1 LWKGINLKLDIQKA
15 TEIKVRLAAG
25 ATQRQVAA
33 EFNVSRS
40 VVSDIATGR
49 IWKQAPGKV
58 PPKRAG
64 GQSNQPVQYD
74 PTDARLLELS
84 SEIHHLRDER
94 SSLQKQVKVMSKSH
108 GLFTAVA
115 KEMERIVRPLSPL
128 PSLPVPRGPVRDRQI
143 EEHLVMHI
151 SDGHHDQI
159 VKPSDCGGLE
169 RYDFRVSMRRAETY
183 VDTVLKWSQQT
194 LNPQFY
200 FPSLTV
206 LAYGDHTSGEIH
218 GHMHRSYF
226 RNMFK
231 NSSAI
236 GQLHALMYRD
246 LAPYFE
252 TVNVV
257 YVPGN
262 HGRRSIKKDYHGA
275 HDNWDYLVADTAK
288 QYCRD
293 IKNINFVIPDSWS
306 INLDINGVGF
316 SIFHGDDV
324 RSQLGV
330 PWYGMERR
338 QNRITALTAL
348 QGQNRIRY
356 FCCGHFH
363 RPASLGQF
371 DGELLM
377 NGPWVA
383 TDAYA
388 FNAFGGYTEP
398 TQLLHGVGKK
408 YGVTWRLPV
417 KLKTDDEHL
426 GPQRYQLD
434 LMREVGNA

>member
-1 LWKGINLKLDIQKA
+1 MKLNLKQA
-15 TEIKVRLAAG
+15 TAIKTQLAEG
-25 ATQRQVAA
+25 ATQKTVAA
-33 EFNVSRS
+33 QYGVSRS

-49 IWKQAPGKV
+49 IWKDAPGSV
-58 PPKRAG
+58 PVKRAG
-64 GQSNQPVQYD
+64 GQPNKGTKYD
-74 PTDARLLELS
+74 PTDGRILEMGA
-84 SEIHHLRDER
+84 EINHLRDER
-94 SSLQKQVKVMSKSH
+94 STLQKQVKAMSKSH
-108 GLFTAVA
+108 GLFKAITN
-115 KEMERIVRPLSPL
+115 EMEDLIKPF
-128 PSLPVPRGPVRDRQI
+128 PSLPTTLPVVRGEINERQI

-159 VKPSDCGGLE
+159 VKPADCGGLE
-169 RYDFRVSMRRAETY
+169 RYDFRISMRRAEQY
-183 VDTVLKWSQQT
+183 VDTMLKWTQQT
-194 LNPQFY
+194 LAPQFY

-275 HDNWDYLVADTAK
+275 HDNWDYLVADTAR
-288 QYCRD
+288 QYCVD
-293 IKNINFVIPDSWS
+293 LPNVNFVIPNAWS
-306 INLDINGVGF
+306 INLNINNVGF
-316 SIFHGDDV
+316 SIFHGDDI
-324 RSQLGV
+324 RSNLGV

-338 QNRITALTAL
+338 QNRITALTSM
-348 QGQNRIRY
+348 QGDTRIRY
-356 FCCGHFH
+356 YCCGHFH
-363 RPASLGQF
+363 RSASMSQL
-371 DGELLM
+371 DGEVLM

-383 TDAYA
+383 SDAYA
-388 FNAFGGYTEP
+388 FNAFGGFSEP
-398 TQLLHGVGKK
+398 TQLVHGVSAK

-417 KLKTDDEHL
+417 KLRSEKEHL
-426 GPQRYQLD
+426 GPKRYKIA
-434 LMREVGNA
+434 LMNDIGMET

>member
-1 LWKGINLKLDIQKA
+1 
-15 TEIKVRLAAG
+15 
-25 ATQRQVAA
+25 
-33 EFNVSRS
+33 
-40 VVSDIATGR
+40 
-49 IWKQAPGKV
+49 
-58 PPKRAG
+58 
-64 GQSNQPVQYD
+64 
-74 PTDARLLELS
+74 
-84 SEIHHLRDER
+84 
-94 SSLQKQVKVMSKSH
+94 MSKNH
-108 GLFTAVA
+108 GLFKAVA
-115 KEMERIVRPLSPL
+115 KEMDKLIKPFTALPPL
-128 PSLPVPRGPVRDRQI
+128 PIARGHIKDRQI

-169 RYDFRVSMRRAETY
+169 RYDFRISMRRAEQY

-218 GHMHRSYF
+218 NHMQRSYF

-231 NSSAI
+231 NASAI

-275 HDNWDYLVADTAK
+275 HDNWDYLVADTAE

-293 IKNINFVIPDSWS
+293 IPNINFVIPDAWS
-306 INLDINGVGF
+306 INLDINGIGF
-316 SIFHGDDV
+316 SIFHGDDI
-324 RSQLGV
+324 RSSLGV

-348 QGQNRIRY
+348 QGGNRIRY
-356 FCCGHFH
+356 YCCGHFH
-363 RPASLGQF
+363 RPATLAQF

-383 TDAYA
+383 TDAYSY
-388 FNAFGGYTEP
+388 NAFGGYSEP
-398 TQLLHGVGKK
+398 TQLLHGVGQK

-417 KLKTDDEHL
+417 KLKTEDEHL
-426 GPQRYQLD
+426 GPQRYKIE
-434 LMREVGNA
+434 LMRDI

>member
-1 LWKGINLKLDIQKA
+1 MKLNTKKASDIKA
-15 TEIKVRLAAG
+15 RLAAG
-25 ATQRQVAA
+25 ATQRQVAKDYGI
-33 EFNVSRS
+33 SRS

-49 IWKQAPGKV
+49 IWKSAPGTV
-58 PPKRAG
+58 PAKRAG
-64 GQSNQPVQYD
+64 GQSKPSAKYN
-74 PTDARLLELS
+74 PTDERILELGA
-84 SEIHHLRDER
+84 EINHLRDER
-94 SSLQKQVKVMSKSH
+94 SVLQKQVKAMSKSH
-108 GLFTAVA
+108 GLFKAIT
-115 KEMERIVRPLSPL
+115 KEMGALVKPLTAL
-128 PSLPVPRGPVRDRQI
+128 PTVVSVKRGHVKDRQI
-143 EEHLVMHI
+143 EEHLVMHL

-169 RYDFRVSMRRAETY
+169 RYDFRISMRRAEQY
-183 VDTVLKWSQQT
+183 VDTVLKWTQQT

-218 GHMHRSYF
+218 NHMQRSYF

-231 NSSAI
+231 NASAI

-275 HDNWDYLVADTAK
+275 HDNWDYLVADTAA
-288 QYCRD
+288 QHCSD
-293 IKNINFVIPDSWS
+293 IKNINFVIPDAWS

-316 SIFHGDDV
+316 SVFHGDDV

-338 QNRITALTAL
+338 QNRITALTSL
-348 QGQNRIRY
+348 QGGNRIRY

-363 RPASLGQF
+363 RPATLSQF

-383 TDAYA
+383 TDAYSY
-388 FNAFGGYTEP
+388 NAFGGYTEP
-398 TQLLHGVGKK
+398 TQLLHGVGQK

-426 GPQRYQLD
+426 GPQRYKID
-434 LMREVGNA
+434 LMREIGNA

>member
-1 LWKGINLKLDIQKA
+1 MKLNTKKASDIKA
-15 TEIKVRLAAG
+15 RLAAG
-25 ATQRQVAA
+25 ATQRQVAE

-49 IWKQAPGKV
+49 IWKSAPGSV
-58 PPKRAG
+58 PAKRAG
-64 GQSNQPVQYD
+64 GQAKPATKYN
-74 PTDARLLELS
+74 PTDERVLELGA
-84 SEIHHLRDER
+84 EINHLRDER
-94 SSLQKQVKVMSKSH
+94 SVLQRQVKAMSKNH
-108 GLFTAVA
+108 GLFKAVA
-115 KEMERIVRPLSPL
+115 KEMDKLVKPLVAL
-128 PSLPVPRGPVRDRQI
+128 PSLPIARGHIKDRQI

-169 RYDFRVSMRRAETY
+169 RYDFRISMRRAEQY

-218 GHMHRSYF
+218 NHMQRSYF

-231 NSSAI
+231 NSSAA

-275 HDNWDYLVADTAK
+275 HDNWDYLVADTAE

-293 IKNINFVIPDSWS
+293 IPNINFVIPDAWS

-316 SIFHGDDV
+316 SVFHGDDV

-338 QNRITALTAL
+338 QNRITALTSL
-348 QGQNRIRY
+348 QGGNRIRY

-383 TDAYA
+383 TDSYSY
-388 FNAFGGYTEP
+388 NAFGGYTEP
-398 TQLLHGVGKK
+398 TQLLHGVGQK

-417 KLKTDDEHL
+417 KLKTEDEHL
-426 GPQRYQLD
+426 GPQRYKIE
-434 LMREVGNA
+434 LMRDI